1 MGRRKKHAEEH
12 VNLERWLVSYADFI
26 TLLFATFVILYALSQ
41 LDLAKFKDLKD
52 SLKKAFAKS
61 PTVLEGDAGVL
72 NQGGEN
78 ILESGGYTNEQNM
91 VPAILDEIAAQE
103 EEKNYELTQEQLK
116 LEKIDE
122 LKGVKTR
129 VTERGLVI
137 NMVGSIFFQSSA
149 SELRPESL
157 EVIKQIGAIIKEKFP
172 YNLIRVEGHSDNQP
186 MTSSVY
192 PSNWELSA
200 ARAASIVRYF
210 TKTGG
215 MEKDRFVV
223 VGYGDTRPV
232 ATNGT
237 EAGRNANRRVEII
250 ILKSKLMQTE
260 LQTYK
265 FQKERLERLK
275 KIEEML
281 KNQEEE
287 DSKLS
292 AAAKKLLE
300 NTEESSKPV
309 VLYDKK
315 QSEAEK
321 EVEEKLKNY
330 EKEVNSQEKEKLFL
344 KGVQKGLGKDKD

>member
-1 MGRRKKHAEEH
+1 MGKRKKHAEEH

-72 NQGGEN
+72 NTSGQSV
-78 ILESGGYTNEQNM
+78 LESGGYADEQNM
-91 VPAILDEIAAQE
+91 VPAILDEIAAKE
-103 EEKNYELTQEQLK
+103 EEKNYELAQEKLK
-116 LEKIDE
+116 LDKIDE
-122 LKGVKTR
+122 LKGIKTR
-129 VTERGLVI
+129 VTERGLII
-137 NMVGSIFFQSSA
+137 NMVGNIFFESSA
-149 SELRPESL
+149 SKLRPESL
-157 EVIKQIGAIIKEKFP
+157 EVIKQVGAVLKEKFP

-210 TKTGG
+210 IDNAGI
-215 MEKDRFVV
+215 EKDRFVV

-232 ATNGT
+232 ATNST

-250 ILKSKLMQTE
+250 VLKSKFIQSE

-265 FQKERLERLK
+265 FQKERLDRLK

-281 KNQEEE
+281 KKQEEE

-292 AAAKKLLE
+292 DAAKKLLE
-300 NTEESSKPV
+300 DTKNSSESV
-309 VLYDKK
+309 ILYDKK
-315 QSEAEK
+315 QNDAAK
-321 EVEEKLKNY
+321 EVEEKLKEY
-330 EKEVNSQEKEKLFL
+330 EKETNSEEKKSLFF
-344 KGVQKGLGKDKD
+344 KGVQKGLKHDKE